1 MQTQRRSFLRKLFG
15 SLAAVTGIGLT
26 ANAKNNRTE
35 EKEVS
40 NVVYEQDVPLFAG
53 NTKLGNLVFIAGK
66 GAHFTGDI
74 QTHTDH
80 VLKEL
85 EKELILAGSSM
96 KKVLKVT
103 VYLNDIA
110 DYQAMNQTYK
120 GRFGDKPP
128 VRSTIG
134 VAKGGVPGDSLVEMD
149 CIAYI

>member
-74 QTHTDH
+74 QAHTDH

-96 KKVLKVT
+96 KKVLKEQHPQLFHPNHKCGL
-103 VYLNDIA
+103 Y
-110 DYQAMNQTYK
+110 
-120 GRFGDKPP
+120 
-128 VRSTIG
+128 
-134 VAKGGVPGDSLVEMD
+134 
-149 CIAYI
+149 